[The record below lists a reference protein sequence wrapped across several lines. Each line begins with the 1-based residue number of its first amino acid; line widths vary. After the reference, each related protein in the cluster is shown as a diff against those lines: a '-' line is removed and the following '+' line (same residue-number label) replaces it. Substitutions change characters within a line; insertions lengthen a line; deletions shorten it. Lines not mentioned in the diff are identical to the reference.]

1 MDVLTFTML
10 LFVTSVF
17 AGLLGALTGLGGGV
31 VIVPALALL
40 FKVDIRYAIGAS
52 LVSVIATSSGAAVS
66 YVRAGL
72 SNIRIGMFLEV
83 ATTLGALIGAYLTA
97 RISTPSIAILFG
109 LVLLYSAYSSF
120 RDKGQ
125 DATPT
130 TIDSLATKLKL
141 NGSYLGGTGEQRYSA
156 QRVPLGF
163 GIMFGAGILSGLL
176 GIGSGAVKVLAM
188 DRAMKLPFKV
198 STTTSNF
205 MIGVTAA
212 ASAGIYLS
220 RGCIDPRIAMPVML
234 GVLGGSFF
242 GSRIL
247 IKSRVATLKLVFCC
261 VIIAL
266 GAEMIYSGLSGK
278 IR

>member
-1 MDVLTFTML
+1 MRLNLRGAYPVNGHREAY
-10 LFVTSVF
+10 VAEHVPAAF
-17 AGLLGALTGLGGGV
+17 AIMLGA
-31 VIVPALALL
+31 
-40 FKVDIRYAIGAS
+40 
-52 LVSVIATSSGAAVS
+52 
-66 YVRAGL
+66 
-72 SNIRIGMFLEV
+72 
-83 ATTLGALIGAYLTA
+83 
-97 RISTPSIAILFG
+97 
-109 LVLLYSAYSSF
+109 
-120 RDKGQ
+120 
-125 DATPT
+125 
-130 TIDSLATKLKL
+130 
-141 NGSYLGGTGEQRYSA
+141 GT
-156 QRVPLGF
+156 
-163 GIMFGAGILSGLL
+163 LSGLL

-188 DRAMKLPFKV
+188 DKAMKLPFKV